1 VTKITE
7 LFPEAELTQHRDHWL
22 KIGLATGPTDW
33 EKAERG
39 IKLAYEAAG
48 LSAPPRIVKLRS
60 PSEGAIAALGLNQVE
75 KQVKDQVSNQVKNQ
89 VWDQVKD
96 QVSNQVWNHVWN
108 QVWHQVRNQVWNHVW
123 NQVSNQVS
131 DQVRNQV
138 WNQVWYQVKDQVGN
152 QVGSPGCYGCHDAH
166 LLAQLSIFKTV
177 QETKKLEGLIL
188 LAESTGWFWPYE
200 DLVIM
205 TERPSRILY
214 QNDLPVF
221 IEYPDGWIAFHPSL
235 NEMEVLAYASS

>member
-1 VTKITE
+1 MAKITK
-7 LFPEAELTQHRDHWL
+7 FFTKAELIQHRDHWL

-48 LSAPPRIVKLRS
+48 LSAPSRIVKLRS
-60 PSEGAIAALGLNQVE
+60 PLEGAIAASGLNQVE
-75 KQVKDQVSNQVKNQ
+75 KQVRDQVRDQVSDQVRDQVRLKVECQVRDQVRDQVWEQVKNQ
-89 VWDQVKD
+89 VWNQVM
-96 QVSNQVWNHVWN
+96 NQVWDQVME
-108 QVWHQVRNQVWNHVW
+108 QVW
-123 NQVSNQVS
+123 
-131 DQVRNQV
+131 
-138 WNQVWYQVKDQVGN
+138 
-152 QVGSPGCYGCHDAH
+152 SPGCYGCHDAH

-235 NEMEVLAYASS
+235 NEMEVLAYAAN

>member
-1 VTKITE
+1 MTKITK
-7 LFPEAELTQHRDHWL
+7 LFTKAELTQHRDHWL

-60 PSEGAIAALGLNQVE
+60 PLEGALAAHGLNQIK
-75 KQVKDQVSNQVKNQ
+75 KQVWGQIREQVR
-89 VWDQVKD
+89 
-96 QVSNQVWNHVWN
+96 N
-108 QVWHQVRNQVWNHVW
+108 QVWHQVSDQVMN
-123 NQVSNQVS
+123 
-131 DQVRNQV
+131 QVRNQV
-138 WNQVWYQVKDQVGN
+138 MEQIWRQVEEQVWYQIRDQVRDQIRD
-152 QVGSPGCYGCHDAH
+152 QVGSPVCYGCHDAH
-166 LLAQLSIFKTV
+166 WLAQLSIFKTV

-188 LAESTGWFWPYE
+188 LAESTGWYWPYE

-214 QNDLPVF
+214 KDDLPVF

>member
-1 VTKITE
+1 VAKITK
-7 LFPEAELTQHRDHWL
+7 LFTKAELTQHRDHWL

-33 EKAERG
+33 EKAELG

-48 LSAPPRIVKLRS
+48 LSAPSRIVKLRS
-60 PSEGAIAALGLNQVE
+60 PLEGAIAASGLNQVE
-75 KQVKDQVSNQVKNQ
+75 KQVKDQVSNQV
-89 VWDQVKD
+89 
-96 QVSNQVWNHVWN
+96 
-108 QVWHQVRNQVWNHVW
+108 RNQVWGQVGLQVE
-123 NQVSNQVS
+123 NQVKNQIW
-131 DQVRNQV
+131 NQV
-138 WNQVWYQVKDQVGN
+138 WNQVRDQVGTQVKDQVWYQVKDQVKDQVGN

-166 LLAQLSIFKTV
+166 LLAQLSIFKML

-221 IEYPDGWIAFHPSL
+221 IEYPDGWSVFHPSL
-235 NEMEVLAYASS
+235 NEMEVLAYAAN

>member
-1 VTKITE
+1 MTKITKLFSETE
-7 LFPEAELTQHRDHWL
+7 LIQHRDHWL

-33 EKAERG
+33 EKAEQG

-48 LSAPPRIVKLRS
+48 LPAPSRIVKLRS
-60 PSEGAIAALGLNQVE
+60 PSEGAIAASGLNQVE
-75 KQVKDQVSNQVKNQ
+75 KQVKDQDWDLVWRQVEDQIGNQVWRQVECQVRNQ
-89 VWDQVKD
+89 VWDQVWHQIGD
-96 QVSNQVWNHVWN
+96 QVWDQVEED
-108 QVWHQVRNQVWNHVW
+108 VWHQIGDHT
-123 NQVSNQVS
+123 
-131 DQVRNQV
+131 
-138 WNQVWYQVKDQVGN
+138 
-152 QVGSPGCYGCHDAH
+152 CYGCHDAPW
-166 LLAQLSIFKTV
+166 LAQLSIFKML

-221 IEYPDGWIAFHPSL
+221 IEYPDGWSVFHPSL
-235 NEMEVLAYASS
+235 NEMEVLAYAAN

>member
-1 VTKITE
+1 MAKITK
-7 LFPEAELTQHRDHWL
+7 FFTKAELIQHRDHWL

-48 LSAPPRIVKLRS
+48 LSAPSRIVKLRS
-60 PSEGAIAALGLNQVE
+60 PLEGAIAAHGLNQIKEQVKE
-75 KQVKDQVSNQVKNQ
+75 QVKDQVWDQVWNQVKDQVINQVRVQ
-89 VWDQVKD
+89 VWDQVWNQVKD
-96 QVSNQVWNHVWN
+96 QVWRQILK
-108 QVWHQVRNQVWNHVW
+108 
-123 NQVSNQVS
+123 
-131 DQVRNQV
+131 QVRNQV
-138 WNQVWYQVKDQVGN
+138 WNQVWYQIRDQVRDQIRD
-152 QVGSPGCYGCHDAH
+152 QVGSPVCYGCHDAPW
-166 LLAQLSIFKTV
+166 LAQLSIFKSV

-188 LAESTGWFWPYE
+188 LAESTGWYWPYE

-214 QNDLPVF
+214 RDDLPVF
-221 IEYPDGWIAFHPSL
+221 IEYPDGWSVFHPSL